1 MQIVLG
7 SDQNFLK
14 ILTYFFLSFTF
25 FFIAGEPVSSKYL
38 SKVVVGVITDS
49 GVGFTGFKRISNP
62 RLFGVITDKG
72 IGLTGF

>member
-7 SDQNFLK
+7 SDQNFKK

-25 FFIAGEPVSSKYL
+25 FFIAGEPVS